1 MLTMW
6 KIGRLA
12 AALVVAPVAV
22 LLTGCQTVVNG
33 FTQPIAVTTSPPGAL
48 VQVEG
53 FPVQMTP
60 AVVRL
65 PRGTD
70 AVITITKAGYE
81 PQTVT
86 VTSTLAN
93 GSLGQ
98 TIASGAVVGA
108 AIDLASGAAYR
119 LTPDKIELT
128 LKPLPGGVAGGAVA
142 ATLEVPAAPV
152 ASEAAPQP
160 KTPKVRAGLIP
171 SSRER
176 IVSANTPPRNAE
188 PAEATAWAE
197 DDPRAPQARLRHIRT
212 MLAEGLITDD
222 EYQMLRAS
230 ILREMAQA
238 QAPAGG

>member
-1 MLTMW
+1 MFRMQ
-6 KIGRLA
+6 KIGRWV
-12 AALVVAPVAV
+12 AALALVPVAV
-22 LLTGCQTVVNG
+22 VLAGCQTVVNG

-48 VQVEG
+48 VQIEG
-53 FPVQMTP
+53 LPVQMTP

-128 LKPLPGGVAGGAVA
+128 LKPLPGGIAGNAVA
-142 ATLEVPAAPV
+142 AAPV
-152 ASEAAPQP
+152 TTDPAPQP
-160 KTPKVRAGLIP
+160 KTPKVRAGLLP

-176 IVSANTPPRNAE
+176 ISSANTPARAAE
-188 PAEATAWAE
+188 PPETTAAWSD
-197 DDPRAPQARLRHIRT
+197 DDPRSPQSRLRHIRT

-238 QAPAGG
+238 QGPTGG